1 MKKVSRWSAFQ
12 ILQLLI
18 FLAILLHILF
28 RPVDGA
34 GAVQT
39 PEIRLVSCLYWV
51 GFYAL
56 ILAVEWLPR
65 WIRRRR

>member
-1 MKKVSRWSAFQ
+1 MTVEALLDNIRQLHQAV
-12 ILQLLI
+12 LGQLLI
-18 FLAILLHILF
+18 GCYVHGSFALGCFL
-28 RPVDGA
+28 
-34 GAVQT
+34 
-39 PEIRLVSCLYWV
+39 CWV